1 MSTESPASDALGGVQ
16 IVFQLPYHVDES
28 IDFDTLGLEIDH
40 VFAAGADGLVM
51 AMVTEVLR
59 LTEAERHEVA
69 GFTCQAAAGRGP
81 VVVSVGAESTRGAC
95 GLAEQAESAGA
106 SAVMAIPP
114 VSIGVD
120 EDQLRNYYERIL
132 QSISLPVIVLVT
144 GKMLALVVWLMH
156 LVRVS
161 TEIGDDF

>member
-1 MSTESPASDALGGVQ
+1 MSTESPASDELGGVQ

-81 VVVSVGAESTRGAC
+81 VVVSVGAESTPA
-95 GLAEQAESAGA
+95 LEQLMRRISNE
-106 SAVMAIPP
+106 
-114 VSIGVD
+114 
-120 EDQLRNYYERIL
+120 LRPE
-132 QSISLPVIVLVT
+132 
-144 GKMLALVVWLMH
+144 MLA
-156 LVRVS
+156 RVLAGNHGPAGEAAAS
-161 TEIGDDF
+161 WEVQDFVASFCAVFRVFTYEGVEIF

>member
-1 MSTESPASDALGGVQ
+1 MQ

-81 VVVSVGAESTRGAC
+81 VVVSVGPRARG
-95 GLAEQAESAGA
+95 E
-106 SAVMAIPP
+106 P
-114 VSIGVD
+114 VGWPSRPSRPGH
-120 EDQLRNYYERIL
+120 RR
-132 QSISLPVIVLVT
+132 
-144 GKMLALVVWLMH
+144 
-156 LVRVS
+156 
-161 TEIGDDF
+161 

>member
-81 VVVSVGAESTRGAC
+81 VVVSVGAESTRRSPSGR
-95 GLAEQAESAGA
+95 
-106 SAVMAIPP
+106 P
-114 VSIGVD
+114 SI
-120 EDQLRNYYERIL
+120 QTSSFARPRMRR
-132 QSISLPVIVLVT
+132 P
-144 GKMLALVVWLMH
+144 
-156 LVRVS
+156 R
-161 TEIGDDF
+161 

>member
-69 GFTCQAAAGRGP
+69 GFTCQAAADVGRWSSAWVPRARGEP
-81 VVVSVGAESTRGAC
+81 VGWPSRPSRPGHR
-95 GLAEQAESAGA
+95 
-106 SAVMAIPP
+106 
-114 VSIGVD
+114 
-120 EDQLRNYYERIL
+120 R
-132 QSISLPVIVLVT
+132 
-144 GKMLALVVWLMH
+144 
-156 LVRVS
+156 
-161 TEIGDDF
+161 